1 MRRSLRD
8 RASYANVVSTLA
20 VFLALGGTSYA
31 VTLPRNSVGPSQL
44 QSDSVG
50 RSEIRRGAVRS
61 GEIRNRSVR
70 TGDISFVARRAL
82 RGQQGPPGPTFFQS
96 VNSSG
101 GGAVGNGTSVEEGSS
116 FNTRVVG
123 FSRSVAN
130 CVAVASLTTI
140 PGGPV
145 PDPPGNGHVT
155 AEPTADGRV
164 LVETFAPDGSAAQ
177 YPFNL
182 IVAC

>member
-1 MRRSLRD
+1 MRKRLQGRV
-8 RASYANVVSTLA
+8 SYANVMSTIA
-20 VFLALGGTSYA
+20 VFVALGGTSYA
-31 VTLPRNSVGPSQL
+31 LTLPRNSVGSSQL
-44 QSDSVG
+44 KSDSVG

-61 GEIRNRSVR
+61 GEIRDLSLRTYDLSRS
-70 TGDISFVARRAL
+70 ARRAL
-82 RGQQGPPGPTFFQS
+82 RGQQGPPGVTFFQS

-101 GGAVGNGTSVEEGSS
+101 GRGVGNASSIVPNPEGGTL
-116 FNTRVVG
+116 VG
-123 FSRSVAN
+123 FSRSVTS
-130 CVAVASLTTI
+130 CVAVASLTSI
-140 PGGPV
+140 PGGLTPS
-145 PDPPGNGHVT
+145 PPGNGHVT

>member
-1 MRRSLRD
+1 MRPKRRH
-8 RASYANVVSTLA
+8 RGNYAKVMSTLA
-20 VFLALGGTSYA
+20 VFVALGGTSYA
-31 VTLPRNSVGPSQL
+31 VTLPRNSVGSGQL
-44 QSDSVG
+44 KPESVG

-61 GEIRNRSVR
+61 GEIRDQSVHTR
-70 TGDISFVARRAL
+70 DISAAARRGL
-82 RGQQGPPGPTFFQS
+82 RGQQGPPGVTFFQS
-96 VNSSG
+96 VSSSG
-101 GGAVGNGTSVEEGSS
+101 GRGVGNASSIVPNPGGGTL
-116 FNTRVVG
+116 VG
-123 FSRSVAN
+123 FSRSLTT
-130 CVAVASLTTI
+130 CVAVASLTSI
-140 PGGPV
+140 PGGLT